1 MKELWVTLA
10 LGVLVCVLGGINM
23 TGNLSTLH
31 RYHYKRVS
39 EENRKPFGK
48 LVGGGTVLIGIA
60 LFLFGILSFLS
71 EKTQNT
77 AYLIAGSVL
86 LVVGFVFGLG
96 LSFYAMFKY
105 NKGIF

>member
-10 LGVLVCVLGGINM
+10 LGVLVCVLGAINM

-48 LVGGGTVLIGIA
+48 LVGGGTVLIGVSLMLFGA
-60 LFLFGILSFLS
+60 LFFVS
-71 EKTQNT
+71 EKTQNDT
-77 AYLIAGSVL
+77 YLFVASVL
-86 LVVGFVFGLG
+86 LVVGVVIGLG

>member
-1 MKELWVTLA
+1 MKEIVVTLILGA
-10 LGVLVCVLGGINM
+10 LICVLGGVNM

-48 LVGGGTVLIGIA
+48 LVGGGTVLVGIS
-60 LFLFGILSFLS
+60 LMLFGAFSFVAQ
-71 EKTQNT
+71 KTQNGT
-77 AYLIAGSVL
+77 YLIVGSVL
-86 LVVGFVFGLG
+86 LVVGIVAGLI
-96 LSFYAMFKY
+96 LSFYAMIKY

>member
-1 MKELWVTLA
+1 MSEFITTLILGA
-10 LGVLVCVLGGINM
+10 LICVLGAINM

-48 LVGGGTVLIGIA
+48 LVGGGTVLIGVS
-60 LFLFGILSFLS
+60 LMLFGAFSFLS
-71 EKTQNT
+71 EKTLNNT
-77 AYLIAGSVL
+77 YLLVGSVL
-86 LVVGFVFGLG
+86 LVLGIVVGLG
-96 LSFYAMFKY
+96 VSFYAMIKY

>member
-10 LGVLVCVLGGINM
+10 LGVLVCVLGAINM

-39 EENRKPFGK
+39 DEDRKPFGR
-48 LVGGGTVLIGIA
+48 LVGGGTLLIGIVLA
-60 LFLFGILSFLS
+60 LFGTLSFVS
-71 EKTQNT
+71 EKTQNDT
-77 AYLIAGSVL
+77 YLLVGSVL
-86 LVVGFVFGLG
+86 LVLGIVAGLG
-96 LSFYAMFKY
+96 VSFYAMIKY

>member
-1 MKELWVTLA
+1 MSEFITTLILGA
-10 LGVLVCVLGGINM
+10 LICVLGAINM

-48 LVGGGTVLIGIA
+48 LVGGGTVLIGVS
-60 LFLFGILSFLS
+60 LMLFGAFSFLS
-71 EKTQNT
+71 EKTLNNT
-77 AYLIAGSVL
+77 YLLVGSVL
-86 LVVGFVFGLG
+86 LVFGIVVGLG
-96 LSFYAMFKY
+96 VSFYAMIKY

>member
-10 LGVLVCVLGGINM
+10 LGALVCVLGAINM

-48 LVGGGTVLIGIA
+48 LVGGGTVLIGVSLMLFGA
-60 LFLFGILSFLS
+60 LFFVS
-71 EKTQNT
+71 EKTQNGT
-77 AYLIAGSVL
+77 YLFVASVL
-86 LVVGFVFGLG
+86 LVVGVVIGLG